1 MDQPPLPDIN
11 PYVNRNL
18 FSEHYLKKLPTQD
31 ESWQVDEDRLKLAMQ
46 GATNLYA
53 GREEEWA
60 GRNEPQLED
69 KLVRPMLQALGHKF
83 EVQPSLPTAETV
95 RRPDYAFFGT
105 DEERLK
111 AKRDHDGQ
119 AEYFNKAIAI
129 GDAKRWDRSLDKKER
144 SGRDSFDM
152 LSPSWQI
159 DYYLRMSGVK
169 WGILTN
175 GRLWRLYNQETSFRL
190 DICYEIDLP
199 RLLAAKDPEAFK
211 YFYLFFRRQA
221 FVQGAEGLCFLDR
234 VYQRSL
240 EYAQAVGDDLEENV
254 YKALRLLAEG
264 FLHTQGNNLDP
275 VHDLDEIHAN
285 SLVLLY
291 RLLFINYAEDRGLLP
306 RANALYRDSY
316 GLVAMEGE
324 VASRLQR
331 GDSLSPLHTTYWG
344 KLKTLFELINRG
356 TEGLGV
362 DAETMD
368 VPPYNGGL
376 FEPEKHPFLEQ
387 HQVADKWV
395 SQVVDL
401 LARSQGQG
409 VGRGFVDYSS
419 LDVRHLGSI
428 YEGLLEYKPRVADE
442 GMVAVKRGGKE
453 QWIPSSDAGGTRV
466 LDRVEPGSIYLATD
480 RGERKATGS
489 YYTPDYIVKY
499 IVEHTVGPLIEEKTK
514 EDDPIKGILSLKV
527 LDPAMGSGHFLVE
540 ATDRLAHALVQ
551 ALGGAEQEPEEEDIR
566 WARREVVE
574 RCIYGVDLNP
584 LAVELAKL
592 SLWLH
597 TVAEGKPLNFL
608 DHHLKVGN
616 SLIGAWVEDLG
627 SLPVPRKRGAAKE
640 GEPDARQMN
649 LFELRLGERLPVML
663 NRVLEIVRRR
673 TDTLEDIKSKV
684 AADRAME
691 ELKEPFKAVADLWV
705 STYFGNDV
713 IQTQYHEALQH
724 IGEPQQLRALSW
736 VKRASEIVEHEP
748 FFHWELEF
756 PEVFYDDTQRRQNP
770 GFDAVVGNPPYLA
783 FHEGTKQV
791 REYFRQRL
799 ASATG
804 KYDQYVLFIERGISL
819 ASPLG
824 YEGMITPNRY
834 LTTEYGR
841 GLRAWIVDHC
851 VDFTILDFADY
862 PVFDEV
868 TTYASIHVA
877 LRKGLGAPD
886 CSIHYDSYDPQVHSV
901 DRLTE
906 VAVGRADVQAEHFAA
921 GHALDVS
928 AELVAVWERLNQDQR
943 VIALSE
949 ITSGIFQGIRTGRQD
964 LYYLQRAQADALR
977 LERAALRIAIGNEHV
992 RRYHIDESSA
1002 SSMRLIYPY
1011 RIAGAEA
1018 YPLSSEEMPRVM
1030 SYLEP
1035 HRSALEQRR
1044 DSGRTILESDRQWW
1058 ELWDP
1063 CPKWEAT
1070 RIVVPDVSDH
1080 NRFAFDRAAK
1090 FAPLNIVYS
1099 IVLSSPEDGI
1109 GYEALLALL
1118 NSSVVE
1124 AFVRSVSRAQ
1134 RGGYFRYQTRQMSQ
1148 IPIPRIRFN
1157 TPPGERALLFR
1168 ELVRLFEIAQADK
1181 ALAIVSSLLTNGE
1194 QVGPLVGAPREIA
1207 AGEHSDVVHDFLGYL
1222 AEQMMDMNSKK
1233 EAEKEGFLAWL
1244 AGYTRLP
1251 IEGWGL
1257 RTVVW
1262 QFWEHPW
1269 EELQRVL
1276 HHNRKAIKEASGPS
1290 VESRET
1296 QEATRRE
1303 FEKSMAK
1310 LNPLLER
1317 ISWTDRLIDLIVY
1330 RLYGL
1335 TEEEI
1340 AVVEESTR
1348 E

>member
-1 MDQPPLPDIN
+1 MDQPPLPQID

-18 FSEHYLKKLPTQD
+18 FSQHFLKELLPQD

-83 EVQPSLPTAETV
+83 EVQPSLPTPETV

-105 DEERLK
+105 EEERLK

-199 RLLAAKDPEAFK
+199 RLLAAKNLEHFK
-211 YFYLFFRRQA
+211 YFYLFFTRQA
-221 FVQGAEGLCFLDR
+221 FVPDAEGLCFLDR
-234 VYQRSL
+234 VYQGSL
-240 EYAQAVGDDLEENV
+240 EYAQAVGDDLKENV

-306 RANALYRDSY
+306 RDNALYKETY
-316 GLVAMEGE
+316 GLVSMERE
-324 VASRLQR
+324 IASRLQR
-331 GDSLSPLHTTYWG
+331 ADSLSPLHTTYWG

-356 TEGLGV
+356 TEALGV
-362 DAETMD
+362 EAETMD

-376 FEPEKHPFLEQ
+376 FDPEKHPFLEQ

-395 SQVVDL
+395 TQVVDL
-401 LARSQGQG
+401 LARSQGEG
-409 VGRGFVDYSS
+409 VGRGFVDYAS

-442 GMVAVKRGGKE
+442 EMVAVKRGGKE
-453 QWIPSSDAGGTRV
+453 QWIPSSEAGSTRV
-466 LDRVEPGSIYLATD
+466 LERVEPGSVYLATD

-499 IVEHTVGPLIEEKTK
+499 IVEHTVGPLIEERMR
-514 EDDPIKGILSLKV
+514 EDNPIDGILSLKL

-540 ATDRLAHALVQ
+540 ATDRLAHALVE

-574 RCIYGVDLNP
+574 RCVYGVDLNP

-616 SLIGAWVEDLG
+616 SLIGAWVDDLG
-627 SLPVPRKRGAAKE
+627 SLPGAMKASGGKE
-640 GEPDARQMN
+640 AGNGPRQMS
-649 LFELRLGERLPVML
+649 LFEIRLNELLPVML
-663 NRVLEIVRRR
+663 GKVLEIARRGSQ
-673 TDTLEDIKSKV
+673 TLEDIKAKAGV
-684 AADRAME
+684 DQAVE
-691 ELKEPFKAVADLWV
+691 QLKAPFKAVADLWV

-713 IQTQYHEALQH
+713 TQTEYQEALEH
-724 IGEPQQLRALSW
+724 IGEPGRLLRLPSVERARDIAGD
-736 VKRASEIVEHEP
+736 KR

-756 PEVFYDDTQRRQNP
+756 PEVFYQDSQKREKG
-770 GFDAVVGNPPYLA
+770 GFDAVGGNPPYDELSEEA
-783 FHEGTKQV
+783 
-791 REYFRQRL
+791 
-799 ASATG
+799 
-804 KYDQYVLFIERGISL
+804 
-819 ASPLG
+819 LG
-824 YEGMITPNRY
+824 RSIDEKRY
-834 LTTEYGR
+834 L
-841 GLRAWIVDHC
+841 AH
-851 VDFTILDFADY
+851 
-862 PVFDEV
+862 
-868 TTYASIHVA
+868 
-877 LRKGLGAPD
+877 
-886 CSIHYDSYDPQVHSV
+886 
-901 DRLTE
+901 
-906 VAVGRADVQAEHFAA
+906 AA
-921 GHALDVS
+921 IYQPTRVS
-928 AELVAVWERLNQDQR
+928 AGRLNWYHYFMVLGLQLLARGGHHGFIVPMSWMGDSFTYGVRRWMLEQHLPVLVEAFPQKDDPTQR
-943 VIALSE
+943 VFFDAKLS
-949 ITSGIFQGIRTGRQD
+949 TSVYVAQKGRRSGEVCVRVHPGRDISDNPHYCTDVRT
-964 LYYLQRAQADALR
+964 LR
-977 LERAALRIAIGNEHV
+977 VISPEMWLIPPVSESAWRLLLRIASDDRLGRLSEVAARPTSGEIVFNRAMRPFLTKDDHYDLVLRGSHV
-992 RRYHIDESSA
+992 QRYELAETAKQGEPVYLKTGDYLRSCREDSKAYAHRYPRIVYQEGSAIDAWRRVVPTYLPAGYICGHKVCYFSD
-1002 SSMRLIYPY
+1002 Y
-1011 RIAGAEA
+1011 RID
-1018 YPLSSEEMPRVM
+1018 M
-1030 SYLEP
+1030 
-1035 HRSALEQRR
+1035 
-1044 DSGRTILESDRQWW
+1044 
-1058 ELWDP
+1058 
-1063 CPKWEAT
+1063 
-1070 RIVVPDVSDH
+1070 
-1080 NRFAFDRAAK
+1080 F
-1090 FAPLNIVYS
+1090 
-1099 IVLSSPEDGI
+1099 
-1109 GYEALLALL
+1109 ALLAVYASNLL
-1118 NSSVVE
+1118 NWLVESLSVTNSLPGYLVGGLPFPRFDFTTARARRSELADE
-1124 AFVRSVSRAQ
+1124 ARALYVGSVSERHACVEEFAQ
-1134 RGGYFRYQTRQMSQ
+1134 QHLAC
-1148 IPIPRIRFN
+1148 
-1157 TPPGERALLFR
+1157 GE
-1168 ELVRLFEIAQADK
+1168 
-1181 ALAIVSSLLTNGE
+1181 
-1194 QVGPLVGAPREIA
+1194 
-1207 AGEHSDVVHDFLGYL
+1207 SDVVHDLLAFLAQQMIEMNKQKH
-1222 AEQMMDMNSKK
+1222 AEGK
-1233 EAEKEGFLAWL
+1233 GFLDWL
-1244 AGYTRLP
+1244 AGYTGLSVEQWRLKT
-1251 IEGWGL
+1251 IAQGY
-1257 RTVVW
+1257 
-1262 QFWEHPW
+1262 WEHPW
-1269 EELQRVL
+1269 DELQRAL
-1276 HHNRKAIKEASGPS
+1276 RENRKAIQKASGRN
-1290 VESRET
+1290 VEGREAL
-1296 QEATRRE
+1296 EDIERE
-1303 FEKSMAK
+1303 FEKSIAK

-1317 ISWTDRLIDLIVY
+1317 IAPTDRLIDLIVY